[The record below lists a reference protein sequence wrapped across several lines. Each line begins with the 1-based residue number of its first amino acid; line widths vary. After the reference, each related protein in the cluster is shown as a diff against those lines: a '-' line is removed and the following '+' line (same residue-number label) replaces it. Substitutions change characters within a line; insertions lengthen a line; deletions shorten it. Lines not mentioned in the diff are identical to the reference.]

1 MILHVGI
8 LALLLGSGIVML
20 MMLYASL
27 LGIQILIKWDYKSSS
42 IQQLALERKTY
53 LISTLTN
60 YAFAFIVL
68 SGLLFIFTAD
78 DIHSMFVGA
87 MCAVGS
93 LNANPVGWNVL
104 WLKIIIFFPA
114 ATWLALNYFDQQ
126 AEDFPL
132 VKIKYCF
139 LLLITPLIGL
149 DLYLQIKYFLGLEPE
164 YITSCCGS
172 LFSNDSSSVA
182 SGLAGLPV
190 KKMIWIFY
198 SGLFFYCVFC
208 ALCFFTR
215 AAFFRYLVTFSA
227 LTFFLVAISSI
238 VSFISV
244 YIYELPNHHCPFD
257 ILQKGYGYIGYP
269 IYLTLFPGV
278 LFGFLPGV
286 FQPLKKFPTL
296 RNKIRSAE
304 KKWLIWAVVCIL
316 SFAAISSWH
325 IVFSNLTMKTYY

>member
-27 LGIQILIKWDYKSSS
+27 LGIQILLKWDYESSS
-42 IQQLALERKTY
+42 PQQLALERKTY
-53 LISTLTN
+53 LISTLIN

-78 DIHSMFVGA
+78 DIHTMFVGA

-93 LNANPVGWNVL
+93 LNANPVGWYAL

-114 ATWLALNYFDQQ
+114 ATWLALNYFDQR

-132 VKIKYCF
+132 VKIKYSF
-139 LLLITPLIGL
+139 LLLITPLIAL
-149 DLYLQIKYFLGLEPE
+149 DLYLQIKYFQGLQPE
-164 YITSCCGS
+164 FITSCCGS

-182 SGLAGLPV
+182 GGLAGLPV
-190 KKMIWIFY
+190 KKMMWIFY
-198 SGLFFYCVFC
+198 SGLFVYCAFC
-208 ALCFFTR
+208 ILCFYTR
-215 AAFFRYLVTFSA
+215 AAFYRYLVSFSA
-227 LTFFLVAISSI
+227 LVFFLVAISSI

-244 YIYELPNHHCPFD
+244 YIYELPYHHCPFD

-269 IYLTLFPGV
+269 IYVTLFTGI
-278 LFGFLPGV
+278 LFGIFPGV
-286 FQPLKKFPTL
+286 FQPLKKIPTL
-296 RNKIRSAE
+296 QKEICSAE
-304 KKWLIWAVVCIL
+304 KKWLLWTMGCIL
-316 SFAAISSWH
+316 CFATISSWH